1 MQARKSPGKEEK
13 PKMQAFL
20 LSLPEETHLALKIK
34 AAKEKKTVRG
44 LINEAIALLLK
55 GGEAV
60 KK

>member
-1 MQARKSPGKEEK
+1 
-13 PKMQAFL
+13 MQAFL